1 MILLKIERLNENQ
14 IRCTLNKADLADKHL
29 KISELAYGS
38 PKAKELFRE
47 MMQQAS
53 NELGFEVDDIPLM
66 IEAIPISSECLI
78 LIITKVED
86 PEELDTRFSRFTR
99 DTNVEDDYEE
109 DEEEDEEGMDY
120 FSSDSDDEPVFSG
133 HIDIGINGDKSQVPE
148 AIFDAL
154 EGFVNSL
161 TGLAGKTPVVSTDSN
176 RPDASASAEQQE
188 APKIVTKL
196 VVFDSLNTIIRA
208 SKQIASFYFSSN
220 TLYKNPVNK
229 RFYLLFTND
238 KNTASEFNS
247 VCYTLG
253 EYGTFEKVT
262 KAMPYHFR
270 EHYKQIIED
279 DAIQTLSA
287 L

>member
-1 MILLKIERLNENQ
+1 MVIP
-14 IRCTLNKADLADKHL
+14 
-29 KISELAYGS
+29 SEF

-99 DTNVEDDYEE
+99 NTNVEDDYEE
-109 DEEEDEEGMDY
+109 DEEEEDIDY
-120 FSSDSDDEPVFSG
+120 FSSDSDDEPVISG

-161 TGLAGKTPVVSTDSN
+161 TGLAGKTSAVSTDSN
-176 RPDASASAEQQE
+176 HPDASASAEQQD

-208 SKQIASFYFSSN
+208 SKQIAGFYFSSN
-220 TLYKNPVNK
+220 TLC
-229 RFYLLFTND
+229 L
-238 KNTASEFNS
+238 TAAAAVCRWPS
-247 VCYTLG
+247 VS
-253 EYGTFEKVT
+253 V
-262 KAMPYHFR
+262 
-270 EHYKQIIED
+270 
-279 DAIQTLSA
+279 TLSTDRKSVV
-287 L
+287 